1 MKKVAILLLLS
12 CIALFS
18 NAAIVDTVNIY
29 SNAMKKSAACVVIKP
44 QSYAQAD
51 HFPVV
56 YLLHG
61 AGGKYATWIMRVP
74 ELQAYADQYQLM
86 IVCPDGSP
94 DSWYFDSKVNPAVR
108 YETHISTEVPAYID
122 THYKTQKNRY
132 SRAITGLSMGGHGG
146 LFLGLRHADIFG
158 ACGSMSGGVDI
169 RPFAQK
175 WNIQNLIGNQDSAG
189 FDWKDYTVSEAIER
203 YPKDSVAIIFDCGVD
218 DFFYET
224 NKALHQKMLDL
235 KIPHDYTERPG
246 GHAWPYWK
254 NSIQYQLLFFRS
266 YFDEM
271 KSRNSIQ
278 LG

>member
-1 MKKVAILLLLS
+1 MKKIVVLLLTLHVLLCS
-12 CIALFS
+12 
-18 NAAIVDTVNIY
+18 AATVDTVTIY
-29 SNAMKKSAACVVIKP
+29 SNAMKKSAACVVIQP
-44 QSYAQAD
+44 QSYAQTAA
-51 HFPVV
+51 FPVL

-61 AGGKYATWIMRVP
+61 AGGKYATWIIRVP
-74 ELQAYADQYQLM
+74 ELQAYADQYQLL

-108 YETHISTEVPAYID
+108 YETYISKEVPAYID
-122 THYKTQKNRY
+122 AHYKTKKNRY
-132 SRAITGLSMGGHGG
+132 GRAITGLSMGGHGG
-146 LFLGLRHADIFG
+146 LFLGFRHADVFG

-169 RPFAQK
+169 RPFAPK
-175 WNIQNLIGNQDSAG
+175 WNIQNLTGNPYSAG
-189 FDWKDYTVSEAIER
+189 FDWKDYTVAAAVER
-203 YPKDSVAIIFDCGVD
+203 YPKDSIAIIFDCGVD

-254 NSIQYQLLFFRS
+254 NSIQYQLLFFRN

-271 KSRNSIQ
+271 KARIS
-278 LG
+278 